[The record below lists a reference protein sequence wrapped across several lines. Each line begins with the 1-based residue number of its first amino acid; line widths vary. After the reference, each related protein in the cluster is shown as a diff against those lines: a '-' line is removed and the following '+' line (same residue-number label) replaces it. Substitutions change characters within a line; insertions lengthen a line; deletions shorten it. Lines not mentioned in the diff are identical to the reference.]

1 MIGSLF
7 EGFIE
12 HNSESNKLSEFD
24 RSFVS
29 NFKTIFFTCKFY
41 EMVEIGNISKVHIGD
56 TTVFF
61 WTC

>member
-7 EGFIE
+7 KGFIE

-24 RSFVS
+24 RRFVS

-61 WTC
+61 